1 MTTKI
6 FLDTALQTGV
16 SIALLIGLVLLIR
29 PLFAKHFGAKA
40 TYMLWLLPLFRLV
53 LPPIEW
59 QVEASDIASA
69 PLFPIQYFST
79 LTERPPTLPTAA
91 ASTLP
96 DPNFID
102 FILGNLP
109 VILIAIWLSVA
120 LIWISKI
127 IISHR
132 QYVHALRLNSQPV
145 SETLKREILAAQQMV
160 GIKRMPELRLA
171 NINLGP
177 LVTCPWSPILVLPKG
192 FETDYSELSRQAGL
206 VHELAH
212 IKRRDLWAAFAAA
225 IFRAVNWPNPLVHF
239 ASRYFRID
247 LEAACDEYVL
257 HNLND
262 SGLHPHDYAKAM
274 LGPEFLTGKT
284 S

>member
-59 QVEASDIASA
+59 QVEASDIASF
-69 PLFPIQYFST
+69 PLIPIQYFTT
-79 LTERPPTLPTAA
+79 LTERPPTIPPAA
-91 ASTLP
+91 AFTLP
-96 DPNFID
+96 DASFID

-127 IISHR
+127 IISNR

-145 SETLKREILAAQQMV
+145 TETLKREILAAQSVV
-160 GIKRMPELRLA
+160 GIKRTPELRLA
-171 NINLGP
+171 DLKVGP
-177 LVTCPWSPILVLPKG
+177 LVT
-192 FETDYSELSRQAGL
+192 LSL
-206 VHELAH
+206 IH
-212 IKRRDLWAAFAAA
+212 I
-225 IFRAVNWPNPLVHF
+225 
-239 ASRYFRID
+239 
-247 LEAACDEYVL
+247 
-257 HNLND
+257 
-262 SGLHPHDYAKAM
+262 
-274 LGPEFLTGKT
+274 
-284 S
+284 